1 MRSPSRPRSAGS
13 RVVAAATALS
23 TTMAVARPIEVR
35 APSPVKAREAIAMTT
50 VPPAK
55 TTAAPDEDIAS
66 ARAVLLSRPALRF
79 SR

>member
-1 MRSPSRPRSAGS
+1 M
-13 RVVAAATALS
+13 AAATALS

-35 APSPVKAREAIAMTT
+35 APSPMTAREAIAMTT

-55 TTAAPDEDIAS
+55 TTAAPDVDIAS
-66 ARAVLLSRPALRF
+66 ARAVLLSRPAARF